1 MPKYTVTITE
11 ETNNTLL
18 TIAEAAQVDVID
30 LIHDLLDEKLVEGIA
45 NLALKQYKKGNMK
58 AIDAWKLSGLSYQ
71 DFQTKA
77 LLSSLPEN
85 Q

>member
-1 MPKYTVTITE
+1 MPRYEITITE

-18 TIAEAAQVDVID
+18 TIADAAQVEVLD
-30 LIHDLLDEKLVEGIA
+30 LIHDLLDEKIDEGIA
-45 NLALKQYKKGNMK
+45 NLAIIQYKKGNMK

-77 LLSSLPEN
+77 LLSSLP
-85 Q
+85 